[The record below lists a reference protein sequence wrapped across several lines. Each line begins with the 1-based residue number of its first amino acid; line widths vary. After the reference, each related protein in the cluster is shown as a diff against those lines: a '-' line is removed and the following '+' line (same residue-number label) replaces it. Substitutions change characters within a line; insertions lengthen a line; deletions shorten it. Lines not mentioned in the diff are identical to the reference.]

1 MSMNEWRTRRWIRGS
16 GLVAILAALAV
27 GIAGM
32 SVYASGKSNH
42 STAWYAEKAP
52 AAAPSATAHATTSE
66 RTANA
71 TVNYAKS
78 LSKAF
83 REAASKV
90 LPSVVMITNTPA
102 VAQASGNHEE
112 DNHQGDNAEEMP
124 FGLKGMPFGDLF
136 NNPELR
142 YFFKEFHSL
151 PQMPRHGMMGA
162 GSGVVVD
169 PSGIILTNNH
179 VVAGGGQVM
188 VRLHDGREFKALD
201 IKTDPKSDLAI
212 LRIEGAGKLPAARL
226 GNSNQVEV
234 GDWVLA
240 LGEPFGLEGT
250 VTAGIVSAKGRGLG
264 INGGT
269 DFLQTDAA
277 INPGNSGGP
286 LVDLDGEVIGI
297 NTAISTS
304 NGGYQG
310 VGFAIPIDV
319 AKWVG
324 GQLEQ
329 HGRVHRAYLGVM
341 IQLVTQ
347 PLADQFKVKVN
358 TGVLIAEVQPD
369 SPAAKAGLKA
379 GDIVLQFAGRPVS
392 TPRELQA
399 YVEQSQIGSSDPLTI
414 LRAGKKMTIN
424 VTSREMPK
432 EYAQAG
438 AGSEKPGNHESSRV
452 DQLGIQ
458 VEDLTP
464 ELAEH
469 LGVKAEHGVAITDVR
484 SGSPAD
490 LAGLT
495 TGMVITEADR
505 QPVKTTADL
514 QKALKSRPLNKG
526 VLLLVRSAEG
536 SRFVV
541 IQPGSP

>member
-1 MSMNEWRTRRWIRGS
+1 M
-16 GLVAILAALAV
+16 
-27 GIAGM
+27 
-32 SVYASGKSNH
+32 
-42 STAWYAEKAP
+42 
-52 AAAPSATAHATTSE
+52 
-66 RTANA
+66 
-71 TVNYAKS
+71 
-78 LSKAF
+78 
-83 REAASKV
+83 
-90 LPSVVMITNTPA
+90 
-102 VAQASGNHEE
+102 
-112 DNHQGDNAEEMP
+112 
-124 FGLKGMPFGDLF
+124 
-136 NNPELR
+136 
-142 YFFKEFHSL
+142 
-151 PQMPRHGMMGA
+151 
-162 GSGVVVD
+162 
-169 PSGIILTNNH
+169 
-179 VVAGGGQVM
+179 
-188 VRLHDGREFKALD
+188 
-201 IKTDPKSDLAI
+201 
-212 LRIEGAGKLPAARL
+212 
-226 GNSNQVEV
+226 EV

-329 HGRVHRAYLGVM
+329 HGRVHRAYLGVV

-392 TPRELQA
+392 TRGELQA
-399 YVEQSQIGSSDPLTI
+399 YVEQSQIGGSDPLTI

-438 AGSEKPGNHESSRV
+438 AGSEKPGNQESSRV

-464 ELAEH
+464 EAGRAPGSQGGTRGGHHGRPFRQSGRFGRLDHRHGDYRSRSSARKNDGRPAESAQRT
-469 LGVKAEHGVAITDVR
+469 GRSIRECSSWCAPRKA
-484 SGSPAD
+484 
-490 LAGLT
+490 AGLW
-495 TGMVITEADR
+495 
-505 QPVKTTADL
+505 
-514 QKALKSRPLNKG
+514 
-526 VLLLVRSAEG
+526 
-536 SRFVV
+536 
-541 IQPGSP
+541 